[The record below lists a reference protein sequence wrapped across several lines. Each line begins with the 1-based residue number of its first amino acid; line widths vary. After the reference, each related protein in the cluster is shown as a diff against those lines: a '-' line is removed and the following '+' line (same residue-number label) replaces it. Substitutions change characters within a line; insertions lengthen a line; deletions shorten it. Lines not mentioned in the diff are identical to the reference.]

1 MEMGV
6 MGLGPT
12 LPHIR
17 AGRLIPIAVTVASRM
32 SHMPDVPT
40 LMELGLTGFSVGQWF
55 GLAMPIDTPDAVV
68 EQLSRAV
75 AAALDDE
82 TTRQRLDEAGYT
94 AHSTTPAEY
103 AEKIRT
109 EETRWRKLIA
119 ERGLKVD

>member
-1 MEMGV
+1 

-55 GLAMPIDTPDAVV
+55 GLAMPIDTPDPIV

-82 TTRQRLDEAGYT
+82 TTRRRLDEAGYT
-94 AHSTTPAEY
+94 AHPTNPAEY
-103 AEKIRT
+103 ADKIRS